1 MLLLTQVVSG
11 KGQVVSGKVQD
22 VRNRVQD
29 VRNRVQG
36 VRNRLQGVRNW
47 PLVVIKTNNP
57 NVFNTRAECAGLEEI
72 FAMSDGLSPVF
83 SGQLLIANCYLL
95 GCSGVAG
102 VAAIFGHLWNLCRQ
116 VSCYRICFQFEK
128 GNASNVFCDDIH

>member
-1 MLLLTQVVSG
+1 MLLLTQVVIG
-11 KGQVVSGKVQD
+11 KGQG

-57 NVFNTRAECAGLEEI
+57 NVFNA
-72 FAMSDGLSPVF
+72 PV
-83 SGQLLIANCYLL
+83 
-95 GCSGVAG
+95 
-102 VAAIFGHLWNLCRQ
+102 
-116 VSCYRICFQFEK
+116 
-128 GNASNVFCDDIH
+128 